1 MLHNSHRFFA
11 LIISLVLL
19 SCQPKVTQE
28 NSNTINIR
36 QSDDASGLNPLTI
49 RDGFSNYLS
58 MQVFQTL
65 VGIDFK
71 SKEVVGILAKEK
83 GKVTA
88 VDSNR
93 IQISFEIRPQAKF
106 DDGRPITA
114 KDVVFSTKLHLLKGI
129 KSYTSRFFDF
139 VQDVRIDSTN
149 PNKLYFIAS
158 NQQSHADYYCGSIYL
173 LDENIYDPKH
183 LLRSYSIPAIKAD
196 STYQSESIQHLVASL
211 NDNKFAKNIDYIKG
225 SAPYKIEAWNEG
237 KNIRL
242 SKKEN
247 WWGDEL
253 NQSNSFFNAQA
264 PALNYEII
272 NDENTAIVSLK
283 NKRVDLISG
292 ISPRQFNLLQ
302 QDEGFKEEFNLAT
315 AKKMGYHCLGFNLN
329 HPVLKDLSIRKA
341 IAHCLN
347 TDLFI
352 EKVLYGL
359 AKQTNGP
366 LSPWREETYNKSIQ
380 AIPYNLEKAKEA
392 LKASEWM
399 KNNSSIELEYAFNAG
414 NKEREALGL
423 ILKEE
428 AAKVGIKIHLAAY
441 EWSVYLQKL
450 KNGELQLFYSA
461 VSSSLLP
468 PNYSNSFHSSA
479 AEGGRNYFNYK
490 NEKADRLIDAMNSS
504 KSNGEYNRI
513 SKDFQQLLHKDLP
526 CIFLY
531 SEKETFAFS
540 KSIEDFYPSTAR
552 PHYWAPALS
561 KH

>member
-1 MLHNSHRFFA
+1 TSLA
-11 LIISLVLL
+11 LFIG
-19 SCQPKVTQE
+19 CQPEVTRE

-36 QSDDASGLNPLTI
+36 QSDDASGINPLTI
-49 RDGFSNYLS
+49 RDPFSNYLS
-58 MQVFQTL
+58 MQIFQTL
-65 VGIDFK
+65 VGVDFK

-83 GKVTA
+83 GEITA
-88 VDSNR
+88 LDSNN

-106 DDGRPITA
+106 DDGRSITA

-129 KSYTSRFFDF
+129 KSYTSKFFDF

-173 LDENIYDPKH
+173 MDEEVYDPKY
-183 LLRSYSIPAIKAD
+183 LLRSYSIPAIKTD
-196 STYQSESIQHLVASL
+196 STYQNENIQDLVTTL
-211 NDNKFAKNIDYIKG
+211 NDNKFAKNPTFIKG
-225 SAPYKIEAWNEG
+225 SGTYKIDTWNEG

-242 SKKEN
+242 VKKDK
-247 WWGDEL
+247 WWGEEL
-253 NQSNSFFNAQA
+253 NQLNSFFTAHA
-264 PALNYEII
+264 PALNYAII

-302 QDEGFKEEFNLAT
+302 KDEGFKDEFNLTT
-315 AKKMGYHCLGFNLN
+315 AEKMGYHCLGFNLN
-329 HPVLKDLSIRKA
+329 HPALKDLSIRKA

-347 TDLFI
+347 TELFI

-366 LSPWREETYNKSIQ
+366 LSPWREETYDKSIQ
-380 AIPYNLEKAKEA
+380 ALPYDLEKAKEA
-392 LKASEWM
+392 LNNSEWM

-428 AAKVGIKIHLAAY
+428 AAKVGIKIRLTAY

-468 PNYSNSFHSSA
+468 PNYSSSFHSTA

-490 NEKADRLIDAMNSS
+490 SEKADSLIDAMNSS
-504 KSNGEYNRI
+504 KSTVEYNRI
-513 SKDFQQLLHKDLP
+513 SKAFQQLLQKDLP